1 MELNCPVCNDPV
13 VGLRRVYCSET
24 CKRTSAVWR
33 RRERFGEA
41 VETPELAGPLVR
53 LADVPYHIRLAAYR
67 RLLRDHELTSDEI
80 PLVVAAVV
88 APGDIS
94 TRVA

>member
-24 CKRTSAVWR
+24 CKRTSDVRR
-33 RRERFGEA
+33 RREIRYS

-67 RLLRDHELTSDEI
+67 RLLRDRELTPDEAL
-80 PLVVAAVV
+80 LVVAAVV